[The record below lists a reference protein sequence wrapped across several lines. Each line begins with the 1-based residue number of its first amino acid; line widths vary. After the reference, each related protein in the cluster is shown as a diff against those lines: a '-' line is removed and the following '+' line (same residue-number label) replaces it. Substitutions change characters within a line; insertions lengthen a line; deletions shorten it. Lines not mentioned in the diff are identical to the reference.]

1 MVNFAQ
7 GKVGGLTVSK
17 VIMCGID
24 MHDNSLVCRIGV
36 DREAGVTRR
45 YRNTEAGRRKLFGR
59 LKGMARTRRCGRM
72 VVAYEASSQGFGLYD
87 DCRDAGIACFILAP
101 TKMRKSRKDRKKK
114 NDEQDAELILATLRG
129 HVLAGNELPS
139 VWVPDD
145 TTRADRETVRARLDV
160 GHKVTGVKTQVQTL
174 LKIRRLRKPAE
185 VGDSWTRRHR
195 RWLAS
200 LCRGKAS
207 WPALATLLRQL
218 AALEREIVVL
228 DREVAKLSE
237 APRYRETAFELVK
250 QIKGVGLLTAMV
262 FLTEMGDLGRF
273 SNRRQ
278 VGAYLGLVPSS
289 HDSGETDRKG
299 HITREGSSRLRRV
312 LCQATWSRVRH
323 DAEESAVY
331 DRLVRRNP
339 KHKKI
344 AVVAVMRRLGIVMW
358 HVGLA
363 AQQRAGVFPARQPHT
378 VTEAAG

>member
-1 MVNFAQ
+1 
-7 GKVGGLTVSK
+7 VSK
-17 VIMCGID
+17 VIMCGVD
-24 MHDNSLVCRIGV
+24 MHDNTLVCRVAV
-36 DREAGVTRR
+36 DREAGVTGR
-45 YRNTEAGRRKLFGR
+45 YRNTHAGRQRLFAY
-59 LKGMARTRRCGRM
+59 LKRMARTRGCGRIA
-72 VVAYEASSQGFGLYD
+72 VAYEASSQGFGLYD
-87 DCRDAGIACFILAP
+87 DCRDAGIVCFILAP
-101 TKMRKSRKDRKKK
+101 TKMRKSKKDRKKK
-114 NDEQDAELILATLRG
+114 NDEHDAQLILEVLRG
-129 HVLAGNELPS
+129 HMLAGNALPS
-139 VWVPDD
+139 IWIPDD
-145 TTRADRETVRARLDV
+145 ATRVDRETVRARLDV

-174 LKIRRLRKPAE
+174 LKMRRLRKPEE
-185 VGDSWTRRHR
+185 VGDSWTHPHR

-200 LCRGKAS
+200 LCAGKAS

-218 AALEREIVVL
+218 AALEKEIVVL
-228 DREVAKLSE
+228 DRAVAKLSQT
-237 APRYRETAFELVK
+237 PRYRETACELVK
-250 QIKGVGLLTAMV
+250 ELKGVGLLTAMV
-262 FLTEMGDLGRF
+262 FLTEMGDLSRF

-344 AVVAVMRRLGIVMW
+344 AVVAVMRRLSIVMW
-358 HVGLA
+358 HIGLA
-363 AQQRAGVFPARQPHT
+363 AQQRAGLFPARQPDT